1 MRMSSS
7 LVAPSAVAI
16 LSTALLCSLTGAAM
30 SQTTPNSSLP
40 SVTVEAPKQTVRPQ
54 REERSRGSGRVVHR
68 GRTSRSTQ
76 LANGTPSYA
85 RGSVMYKLAK
95 LEREASSCNDGCES
109 SFRHGKDPWVGCSES
124 AGWYTVF
131 SATCKDTLTHKDYVQ
146 CVETEMLQ
154 AGNANEPGG
163 DAPACWPGAN
173 SGSPH
178 KIETGTHDSEAR
190 YRTAE
195 ARVGQPDRI
204 AANVVA
210 ANTIWIEDSIHPTM
224 FNPGPLWVNA
234 GIGRSMSATGRCLSH
249 LAVAP
254 QTASVQLSEKANAD
268 VEKGRPSRSRCQDRP
283 LASMPL
289 RTRRVPSAGI
299 KTVHTP

>member
-1 MRMSSS
+1 MRGVRS
-7 LVAPSAVAI
+7 
-16 LSTALLCSLTGAAM
+16 CG
-30 SQTTPNSSLP
+30 SLP
-40 SVTVEAPKQTVRPQ
+40 SSRERPAVATMVANRASDTARTPGSDAANRLGGTRFSRQPAKTRSLTRTTCNAWKPK
-54 REERSRGSGRVVHR
+54 
-68 GRTSRSTQ
+68 
-76 LANGTPSYA
+76 
-85 RGSVMYKLAK
+85 
-95 LEREASSCNDGCES
+95 C
-109 SFRHGKDPWVGCSES
+109 
-124 AGWYTVF
+124 
-131 SATCKDTLTHKDYVQ
+131 
-146 CVETEMLQ
+146 LQ

-234 GIGRSMSATGRCLSH
+234 DIGRSVSATGRCLSH